1 MPLDMSTISIV
12 AIAITAVLGLVLIFN
27 WARQGGASFVGM
39 WGVAMLLIS
48 VGIVMANVSRG
59 GFPHVLVLG
68 QAVMILGAGVKW
80 RACREFSHRDSSLL
94 YIFVGPVILLLAAG
108 TGLVETLNDRLMLV
122 CVLTAAYNF
131 AAAAELA
138 YDHGEQLP
146 SRWLAIL
153 LLALTSASFLSWLP
167 LIVIKPIPELGTVF
181 YSSWFPIVILITLL
195 LRTALA
201 FVVLAMAK
209 ERQEQEQRVDALTD
223 SLTGLPN
230 RRALFEVAEAV
241 AQRRIIGGTPVSV
254 LILDLD
260 HFKDTNDSYG
270 HGLGDEVLKVFAM
283 TAEKNLKVNNIVGRL
298 GGEEFAAILPGVE
311 ADAAGEAAE
320 RVRRAFSRSASF
332 VNGLA
337 VGATVSVGV
346 ATDTEVDA
354 DLSNLFRRA
363 DAALYIAKRA
373 GRNQVAFLESDED
386 MVVAAQCTALRTS
399 PSRLRPAV
407 ATARPDRLRSA

>member
-1 MPLDMSTISIV
+1 M
-12 AIAITAVLGLVLIFN
+12 
-27 WARQGGASFVGM
+27 
-39 WGVAMLLIS
+39 
-48 VGIVMANVSRG
+48 
-59 GFPHVLVLG
+59 
-68 QAVMILGAGVKW
+68 KW
-80 RACREFSHRDSSLL
+80 RACREFSQRDSSLL

-108 TGLVETLNDRLMLV
+108 TGLVETFNDRLMLV

-131 AAAAELA
+131 AAATELA

-167 LIVIKPIPELGTVF
+167 LIVIKPIPELGTVI

-230 RRALFEVAEAV
+230 RRALFEVADAV
-241 AQRRIIGGTPVSV
+241 AQRRILGGTPVSV

-270 HGLGDEVLKVFAM
+270 HSLGDEVLKVFAM
-283 TAEKNLKVNNIVGRL
+283 TAEKNLKVNSIVGRWEARNSPPFSPASRPPPPWRPRSACAGHFPARPRSSTVWLL
-298 GGEEFAAILPGVE
+298 GRLSAWASPPTRRWMRISRTCFGGPTRRFISPSGRAAIRSLSSNRTRTWSSP
-311 ADAAGEAAE
+311 
-320 RVRRAFSRSASF
+320 RSAPRSAPRPPAC
-332 VNGLA
+332 GQPSPRCGPIGHAPLDRI
-337 VGATVSVGV
+337 GCHTS
-346 ATDTEVDA
+346 T
-354 DLSNLFRRA
+354 
-363 DAALYIAKRA
+363 
-373 GRNQVAFLESDED
+373 LEP
-386 MVVAAQCTALRTS
+386 ALRAPHLKWDCGVDCDS
-399 PSRLRPAV
+399 QM
-407 ATARPDRLRSA
+407 